1 MAPMDDSRK
10 STNRSSFKEHVS
22 VNANQ
27 NVNSIS
33 NTYKAA
39 IARNNTRDRI
49 TKRRIIKA
57 MYALFF

>member
-1 MAPMDDSRK
+1 MTPMDNSRK
-10 STNRSSFKEHVS
+10 SINHSSFKKDVS
-22 VNANQ
+22 ANANE

-33 NTYKAA
+33 NTHKAA